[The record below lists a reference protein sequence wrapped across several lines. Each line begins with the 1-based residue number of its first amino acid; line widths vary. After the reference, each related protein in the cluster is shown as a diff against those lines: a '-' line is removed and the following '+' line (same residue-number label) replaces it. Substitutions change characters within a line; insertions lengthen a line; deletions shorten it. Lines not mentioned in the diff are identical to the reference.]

1 MARRKVLITGGA
13 GFIGSHLAERLAS
26 DGEVV
31 VVLDNF
37 KWSTREPNCSRIIR
51 GDVLDRELVD
61 DLVSAADEVIH
72 TAAQINVDYAN
83 QHPQET
89 IDINI
94 QGTMNLLA
102 ACRKH
107 GKPMIF
113 ASSSEVYG
121 SAQSPAIAEDHAL
134 DAQGVYA
141 ATKVAGDRLCKAYVD
156 AYGMDVRILRSF
168 NTFGPHQRRDSYG
181 GVIAIFT
188 DRALRGLPPIIFGD
202 GEQERDYL
210 WIEDAIQGYVVMRRA
225 GRPGEPVNF
234 GTGKSVSVN
243 YIAQAIRELVGG
255 PEAQHADNRAGE
267 VRRLRA
273 DISRAKRLGFSPSMS
288 FEKGLEKYVS
298 WCKTQMER
306 QPIR

>member
-1 MARRKVLITGGA
+1 MARRQILITGGA
-13 GFIGSHLAERLAS
+13 GFIGSHLAEKLAS

-31 VVLDNF
+31 VVLDNL
-37 KWSTREPNCSRIIR
+37 KWSTREPNCSRVIR
-51 GDVLDRELVD
+51 GDVLDKELVD
-61 DLVSAADEVIH
+61 ELVSVADEVIH
-72 TAAQINVDYAN
+72 AAAQINVDYAN
-83 QHPQET
+83 EHPQET
-89 IDINI
+89 VDINV
-94 QGTMNLLA
+94 QGTVNLLA

-107 GKPMIF
+107 NKPMIF

-121 SAQSPAIAEDHAL
+121 SAQTAAIAEDHAL

-168 NTFGPHQRRDSYG
+168 NTFGPYQRRDSYG

-210 WIEDAIQGYVVMRRA
+210 WIDDAIQGYMIMRQA
-225 GRPGEPVNF
+225 GEPGEPVNF
-234 GTGKSVSVN
+234 GTGRSVSVN
-243 YIAQAIRELVGG
+243 YIAQAIRGLAGG
-255 PEAQHADNRAGE
+255 PEAQHIATRVGE

-273 DISRAKRLGFSPSMS
+273 DVSRAKRMGFSPSTT
-288 FEKGLEKYVS
+288 FENGLEKYVS
-298 WCKTQMER
+298 WCRTQMER
-306 QPIR
+306 